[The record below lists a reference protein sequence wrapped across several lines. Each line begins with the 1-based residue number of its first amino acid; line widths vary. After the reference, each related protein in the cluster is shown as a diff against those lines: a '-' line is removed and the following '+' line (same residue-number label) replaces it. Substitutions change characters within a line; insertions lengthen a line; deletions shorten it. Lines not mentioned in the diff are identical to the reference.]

1 MEKPKKKLQRRS
13 MNQLISFHRK
23 EYIVYKAKPIKGLK
37 IEHGGQ
43 IYDKITYM
51 SASNEGISFE
61 HMPNENTMVNI
72 HCKADEAKIITG
84 GDK

>member
-1 MEKPKKKLQRRS
+1 MVMYKP
-13 MNQLISFHRK
+13 
-23 EYIVYKAKPIKGLK
+23 KPIKGLK

-43 IYDKITYM
+43 TYDNITYM

-61 HMPNENTMVNI
+61 HMPNESTTVNI
-72 HCKADEAKIITG
+72 HCKANEAKIITG